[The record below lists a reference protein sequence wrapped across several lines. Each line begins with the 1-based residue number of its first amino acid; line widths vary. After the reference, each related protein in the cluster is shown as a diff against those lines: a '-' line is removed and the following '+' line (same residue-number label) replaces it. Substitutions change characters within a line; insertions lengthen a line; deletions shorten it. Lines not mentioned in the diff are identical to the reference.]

1 MAKEGAASPGHVARE
16 GGARGSAPLIGLE
29 PGCAEVLGVG
39 VGLQPDSHG
48 TLGRESGSCEGL
60 RGLSSS
66 SLSPTLGSEGH
77 NSITSGCL
85 LAPTVYFVTL
95 GKFLL

>member
-1 MAKEGAASPGHVARE
+1 MPRFLGWGWACSQTHMEPWAGSRGGHVPPS
-16 GGARGSAPLIGLE
+16 SA
-29 PGCAEVLGVG
+29 
-39 VGLQPDSHG
+39 
-48 TLGRESGSCEGL
+48 SCEGL
-60 RGLSSS
+60 RGLSST